1 MKGCANCGKAIADA
15 ADRCP
20 HCGMVDGARIT
31 SVTSEHDEPLGYQRS
46 PMVQALIVALLVLL
60 VVVAVAWIC
69 E

>member
-1 MKGCANCGKAIADA
+1 MKACMNCGIAIADA

-20 HCGMVDGARIT
+20 VCGMVEGARM
-31 SVTSEHDEPLGYQRS
+31 SPVTEHDEPLGYQRS

-60 VVVAVAWIC
+60 VTMALVWIC